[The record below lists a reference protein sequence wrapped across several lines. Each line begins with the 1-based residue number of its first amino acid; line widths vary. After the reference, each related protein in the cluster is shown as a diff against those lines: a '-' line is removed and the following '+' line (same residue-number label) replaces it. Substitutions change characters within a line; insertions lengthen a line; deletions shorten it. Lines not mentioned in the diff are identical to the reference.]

1 MSHLRQGGREAG
13 REIEL
18 GGQSSETQQGCE
30 QLNIERLFGA
40 VMMSQAREE
49 RRGKKGVKEKLQG
62 SGSSRCYGSIVS
74 HGLALSL
81 FHLKTYT
88 KSYVLD
94 ITETDCSS
102 LLLPIL
108 ISV

>member
-1 MSHLRQGGREAG
+1 MRQAGRQGG

-18 GGQSSETQQGCE
+18 GRGIDSETQQGCE

-49 RRGKKGVKEKLQG
+49 RRGKRGEVRTARLR
-62 SGSSRCYGSIVS
+62 GSSHLYRLIVS

-81 FHLKTYT
+81 FHLKPYT
-88 KSYVLD
+88 ELCCGYY
-94 ITETDCSS
+94 
-102 LLLPIL
+102 
-108 ISV
+108 